1 MEIKNDTIF
10 QIKTKVLLYKNK
22 KYFPLFRNIF
32 INNTLNYLLS
42 KNKSHIVSNT
52 KVGDVSDDKE
62 KISLWSIVAKN
73 FKKDIEIID
82 YDLNN
87 FRRNGNEEKEDEYFL
102 DYLLNQTGVIQIN
115 NLVFSYLN
123 RVANNK
129 ISKLLCISNKD
140 KIPLINLMKIYLG
153 LCSQNLFSLGINN
166 NNTIIV
172 KRNSLN
178 NNFLKNFSK
187 KITKRYNTNER
198 SINKNILNIN
208 EESKVKKIPILK
220 LNKENSIIDKI
231 KPNESFKKTISKNQ
245 SKFEEENDT
254 QKNNSNS
261 ACDDMLFEQLQKSIK
276 KLTTKNK
283 NINSKILYSSSL
295 ARLFIGETDK
305 ESIREKYLTNFEI
318 KKEKKL
324 NKNKDKNLSSIFL
337 KVFLSRLEQN
347 KKNKLPLIEKG
358 VENILIKFKKN
369 QEIIDKFARLKNK
382 TINSTYFYDNFKDFN
397 KTTNKIGKINYN
409 LKNMNKESKMIM
421 QYKHIRGKK
430 IQNKLVKK
438 IVNKN
443 KILNMNKIKI
453 NKINKI
459 SLSYNKIKNKL
470 INKEK
475 EKKKEIFDYNYNSD
489 LKKYLNLKKA
499 LNQNDSIKVI
509 EKEIKSKSLETK
521 KIIKRKK
528 DDNNIINI
536 NGNLT
541 ARIKRENN
549 IFLRYKLF
557 KPNKEPKNKNNVINY
572 LTKDDL
578 FFDNL

>member
-459 SLSYNKIKNKL
+459 SLSYNKIKKKL

>member
-220 LNKENSIIDKI
+220 LNKENSIIEKI

-409 LKNMNKESKMIM
+409 LKNTNKESKMIM

-443 KILNMNKIKI
+443 KILSVNMIKI

-459 SLSYNKIKNKL
+459 SLSYNKIKKKL

>member
-22 KYFPLFRNIF
+22 RYFPLFRNIF
-32 INNTLNYLLS
+32 INNTLNYLLH
-42 KNKSHIVSNT
+42 KNKSHIISNT
-52 KVGDVSDDKE
+52 KVKEVSDDKE

-73 FKKDIEIID
+73 FRKDIEIID

-87 FRRNGNEEKEDEYFL
+87 FRRNVNEEKEEEYFL
-102 DYLLNQTGVIQIN
+102 EYLLNQNGVIQIN

-129 ISKLLCISNKD
+129 ITKLLWISNKD

-153 LCSQNLFSLGINN
+153 LCSQNFISLAIK
-166 NNTIIV
+166 NNTIIG
-172 KRNSLN
+172 KRNSQIY
-178 NNFLKNFSK
+178 NFSK
-187 KITKRYNTNER
+187 KITKRYKTNER
-198 SINKNILNIN
+198 SSNKNVLNLN
-208 EESKVKKIPILK
+208 EDCKIKKIPILK
-220 LNKENSIIDKI
+220 LNVEKRKVQL
-231 KPNESFKKTISKNQ
+231 NESFKKTISKNQ
-245 SKFEEENDT
+245 SKLEEENET

-324 NKNKDKNLSSIFL
+324 KKNKDKNLSSIFL

-382 TINSTYFYDNFKDFN
+382 TINSTYFYDNFKNFN

-409 LKNMNKESKMIM
+409 SKNMNKENKMIM
-421 QYKHIRGKK
+421 QYKYKK
-430 IQNKLVKK
+430 EEKIKNKLVKK
-438 IVNKN
+438 ILNKN
-443 KILNMNKIKI
+443 KIVNMDMIKF
-453 NKINKI
+453 NNINKI
-459 SLSYNKIKNKL
+459 SLSYNKIKSKL

-475 EKKKEIFDYNYNSD
+475 ENKKEIFDYNCNSD
-489 LKKYLNLKKA
+489 LKKYLNLNKA

-528 DDNNIINI
+528 DNNNIINI
-536 NGNLT
+536 KGNLT
-541 ARIKRENN
+541 SRAKRENN

-557 KPNKEPKNKNNVINY
+557 KPNKEPKNKYNVINY

>member
-443 KILNMNKIKI
+443 KILNMNMIKI

>member
-32 INNTLNYLLS
+32 INNTLNYLLH
-42 KNKSHIVSNT
+42 KNKSHIISNT
-52 KVGDVSDDKE
+52 RVKEVSDDKE

-73 FKKDIEIID
+73 FRKDIEIID

-87 FRRNGNEEKEDEYFL
+87 FRRNVNEEKEEEYFL
-102 DYLLNQTGVIQIN
+102 EYLLNQNGVIQIN

-129 ISKLLCISNKD
+129 ITKLLWISNKD

-153 LCSQNLFSLGINN
+153 LCSQNFISLAIKTNK
-166 NNTIIV
+166 IIG
-172 KRNSLN
+172 KRNSQIY
-178 NNFLKNFSK
+178 NFSK
-187 KITKRYNTNER
+187 KITKRYKTNER
-198 SINKNILNIN
+198 SSNKNVLNLN
-208 EESKVKKIPILK
+208 EDCKIKKIPILK
-220 LNKENSIIDKI
+220 LNVEKRKVQL
-231 KPNESFKKTISKNQ
+231 NESFKKTISKNQ
-245 SKFEEENDT
+245 SKLEEENET

-324 NKNKDKNLSSIFL
+324 KKNKDKNLSSIFL

-382 TINSTYFYDNFKDFN
+382 TINSTYFYDNFKNFN

-409 LKNMNKESKMIM
+409 SKNMNKENKMIM
-421 QYKHIRGKK
+421 QYKYKK
-430 IQNKLVKK
+430 EEKIKNKLVKK
-438 IVNKN
+438 IMNKN
-443 KILNMNKIKI
+443 KIVNMDMIKF
-453 NKINKI
+453 NNINKI
-459 SLSYNKIKNKL
+459 SLSYNKIKSKL

-475 EKKKEIFDYNYNSD
+475 ENKKEIFDYNYNSD
-489 LKKYLNLKKA
+489 LKKYLNLNGV
-499 LNQNDSIKVI
+499 LNQNDPIKVI

-528 DDNNIINI
+528 DNNNIMNI
-536 NGNLT
+536 KGNLT
-541 ARIKRENN
+541 SRAKRENN

-557 KPNKEPKNKNNVINY
+557 KPNKEPKNKYNVINY